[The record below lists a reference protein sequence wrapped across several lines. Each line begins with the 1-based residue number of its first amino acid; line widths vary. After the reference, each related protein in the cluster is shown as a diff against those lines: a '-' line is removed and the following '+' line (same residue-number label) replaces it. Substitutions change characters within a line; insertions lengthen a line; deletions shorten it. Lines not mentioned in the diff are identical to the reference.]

1 LRKFQE
7 ENQLKRKFPVRNFRK
22 FEYTSCGCPFS
33 PEILEKLFCSPLK
46 LSGYPNRIVLT
57 WKEERGSPY
66 GHSYGEKKVPNII
79 ILYPREEERREFIA
93 V

>member
-1 LRKFQE
+1 LRKLQE

-22 FEYTSCGCPFS
+22 FGYTSCGCPFS

-46 LSGYPNRIVLT
+46 ISG
-57 WKEERGSPY
+57 Y

-79 ILYPREEERREFIA
+79 ILYLREEERREFIA